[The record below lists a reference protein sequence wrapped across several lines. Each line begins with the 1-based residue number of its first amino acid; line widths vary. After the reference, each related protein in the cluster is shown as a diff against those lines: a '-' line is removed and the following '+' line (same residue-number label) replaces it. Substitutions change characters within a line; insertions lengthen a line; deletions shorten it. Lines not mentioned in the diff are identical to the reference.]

1 MSVITEDT
9 WDAVM
14 CPACQWNTHDLA
26 ATSAR
31 GNPAPRWC
39 PECDRHGQ
47 GKPALVRVTITTRE
61 RP

>member
-14 CPACQWNTHDLA
+14 CPACQWNAHDLTGLPWP
-26 ATSAR
+26 TSS
-31 GNPAPRWC
+31 PPRWC
-39 PECDRHGQ
+39 PECERHGQ
-47 GKPALVRVTITTRE
+47 GRPALVRVTITTRE